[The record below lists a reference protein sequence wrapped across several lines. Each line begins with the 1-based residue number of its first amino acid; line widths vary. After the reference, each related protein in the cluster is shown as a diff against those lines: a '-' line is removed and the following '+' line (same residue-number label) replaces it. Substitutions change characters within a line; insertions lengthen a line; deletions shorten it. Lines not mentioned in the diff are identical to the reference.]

1 MPQDKILPSQSSYFI
16 EIQNLFHTLEQPYDL
31 KEITRFN
38 QTYERSYWK
47 LHEEEKQR
55 AEALVDQLIA
65 GLKTPNLAS
74 RIFGVV

>member
-1 MPQDKILPSQSSYFI
+1 MPQDKTLPPQSSDFI

-47 LHEEEKQR
+47 LRKEEKQR
-55 AEALVDQLIA
+55 AEALVDKLIA